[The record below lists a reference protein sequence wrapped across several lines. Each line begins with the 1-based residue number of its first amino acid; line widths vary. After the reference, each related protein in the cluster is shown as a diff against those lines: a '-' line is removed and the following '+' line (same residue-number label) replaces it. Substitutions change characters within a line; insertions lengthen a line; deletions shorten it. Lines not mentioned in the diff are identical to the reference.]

1 MSDCNCNDYR
11 PPKTSPKGG
20 CVGCSNKCHE
30 VVDTFSQVSFYRNAF
45 VTVRD
50 ENATYHVDEVG
61 NAIAV
66 SRNPI
71 YNEDYEPTA
80 GDYKN
85 TVVYNFAEGEAYVFD
100 PAGNYMIMPLIS
112 GGDVS
117 S

>member
-1 MSDCNCNDYR
+1 MNDCSCNDYH
-11 PPKTSPKGG
+11 PPKVRPDGG

-30 VVDTFSQVSFYRNAF
+30 VVDTYAEIDKYRNAF
-45 VTVRD
+45 ITVRD

-71 YNEDYEPTA
+71 YNDEYTPQV

-85 TVVYNFAEGEAYVFD
+85 VTVYNFAEEEAYVFD
-100 PAGNYMIMPLIS
+100 PAGNYMIIPLIQP
-112 GGDVS
+112 GGGS